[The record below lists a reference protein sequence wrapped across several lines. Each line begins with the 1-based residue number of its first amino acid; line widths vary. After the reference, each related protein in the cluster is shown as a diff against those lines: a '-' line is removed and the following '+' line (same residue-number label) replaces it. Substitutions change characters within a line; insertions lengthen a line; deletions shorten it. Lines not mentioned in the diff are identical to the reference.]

1 MELKPGNKVAI
12 SGGEEATLETILSD
26 GRYAV
31 KLGNGEVAV
40 VDSVES
46 VGSLGTDGEYHII
59 RTENAGV
66 HVGKIENS
74 CPAEQW
80 VDLTDARRIWRWR
93 GANTLNEL
101 SVDGLVVD
109 QYSRVSKAVESITLT
124 GAIEI
129 IPASGKCMKTIK
141 QEPWND

>member
-12 SGGEEATLETILSD
+12 AGGEEATLETILSD

-31 KLGNGEVAV
+31 KLGNGNVTV

-46 VGSLGTDGEYHII
+46 AEPEREYTII

-66 HVGKIENS
+66 HVGIVED
-74 CPAEQW
+74 CCVAEQW
-80 VDLTDARRIWRWR
+80 VELTDARRIWRWR

-101 SVDGLVVD
+101 SIDGLVVD
-109 QYSRVSKAVESITLT
+109 QYSRVSKAVDSITLT
-124 GAIEI
+124 GAIEF
-129 IPASGKCMKTIK
+129 IPASSKCMETIK
-141 QEPWND
+141 QEPWNA